1 MGAIIFIGINFVR
14 TQWIALAVMCAYVLG
29 IGGVYRVHTQPDE
42 ILFFLRWHAGYA
54 IFCAAMIAIPA
65 LQTERKTRRILAVLS
80 KGIHRWQ
87 YLGGLLLGC
96 AMISALL
103 CVLIGGT
110 AAWLGQQAGIST
122 DGLPEIM
129 LLLFC
134 CCVFAASTG
143 LFFATFFHPLLAMAA
158 TSAVLALP
166 LVLIQV
172 GWPVAWV
179 FFPVGALFRTLWTSF
194 HFRSLGNSLNTL
206 ILSAIVQTLTFWIA
220 AAIVFARR
228 DVTISP
234 E

>member
-1 MGAIIFIGINFVR
+1 MRSIILIGINFVR
-14 TQWIALAVMCAYVLG
+14 TQWIALAVMSAYVLG

-54 IFCAAMIAIPA
+54 IFFAAMIAVPA
-65 LQTERKTRRILAVLS
+65 LQTERKTRRVLAVLS
-80 KGIHRWQ
+80 KGIHRSQ
-87 YLGGLLLGC
+87 YLGGLLFGC
-96 AMISALL
+96 AMISVLFCLL
-103 CVLIGGT
+103 IDGT
-110 AAWLGQQAGIST
+110 AAWLGQQGGIPT
-122 DGLPEIM
+122 DGLSAIM
-129 LLLFC
+129 ILLFC
-134 CCVFAASTG
+134 CCVFAASVS
-143 LFFATFFHPLLAMAA
+143 LFFATFFHPLLALAA

-194 HFRSLGNSLNTL
+194 HFRSLGNSLDTL
-206 ILSAIVQTLTFWIA
+206 ILSAIFQSLICWIA
-220 AAIVFARR
+220 AALVFERR

>member
-1 MGAIIFIGINFVR
+1 MRAIILIGINFVR
-14 TQWIALAVMCAYVLG
+14 TQWIALAVMSAYVLG

-54 IFCAAMIAIPA
+54 IFFAAMIAIPA

-87 YLGGLLLGC
+87 YLGGLLFGC
-96 AMISALL
+96 AMITALL
-103 CVLIGGT
+103 CLLIGGT

-143 LFFATFFHPLLAMAA
+143 LFFAAFFHPLLAMAA
-158 TSAVLALP
+158 TSAVLGLP
-166 LVLIQV
+166 FVLIQV
-172 GWPVAWV
+172 GWPVAWI
-179 FFPVGALFRTLWTSF
+179 FFPPGALFHTLWTSF
-194 HFRSLGNSLNTL
+194 HFRSLGNSLTTL
-206 ILSAIVQTLTFWIA
+206 ILSAIFQALVFWIA
-220 AAIVFARR
+220 AALVFARR